1 MPPLTF
7 FWGSKREIIFPGWP
21 GESFGGYISALV
33 LVFVISLL
41 VEWLS
46 HARLVK
52 LSTSSVV
59 TAGLLQTLMY
69 AVRVA
74 LAYLLML
81 AVMSFNI
88 GVLVAAV
95 GGYSAKQNEQPRRK
109 RDRLSTE
116 FQLGRVDSRVSVEHP
131 LPTHSNPTM
140 DRPHVR
146 LQVVVLRLQGPG
158 FSTRRSISRPT
169 SSHSPSR
176 LAGGPPSS
184 RGESTPCCGLLSN
197 GVRGLLWKSKPDTA
211 LIAPSVSPLK
221 VIFRIATCFQ
231 GKKKKRIAFE
241 SVGSVTGMNLFVWC
255 PNLEVLSIK
264 SCPNVTDNSLTRI
277 AFRCSKLRE
286 LDISYCY
293 EVSHQSLAIIGRNC
307 PNLKVLKRNLMN
319 WDASQHEGIVPKEY
333 LNACPQDGDSEA
345 SAIARFMPNLEHL
358 ELRFSKLSA
367 RGLCLICEGCLNM
380 ECLDLSGCINFT
392 SRDIV
397 NTTSNLKNLKQI
409 IKPNF
414 YIPRSVFHTDRY
426 GHWRLYDERF
436 QTDIFRI

>member
-1 MPPLTF
+1 MSNQEENETDSAPSSNWAELTHVCLLNILSRLTLTQRWTGPMF
-7 FWGSKREIIFPGWP
+7 VCRSWFSACKDPVFHSAFDLETHFESLAESPRWWTPEFERRIDSMLRSVIEWSEGS
-21 GESFGGYISALV
+21 
-33 LVFVISLL
+33 L
-41 VEWLS
+41 VEIKTRHCSDRALS
-46 HARLVK
+46 
-52 LSTSSVV
+52 
-59 TAGLLQTLMY
+59 
-69 AVRVA
+69 
-74 LAYLLML
+74 
-81 AVMSFNI
+81 F
-88 GVLVAAV
+88 AA
-95 GGYSAKQNEQPRRK
+95 ER
-109 RDRLSTE
+109 
-116 FQLGRVDSRVSVEHP
+116 
-131 LPTHSNPTM
+131 
-140 DRPHVR
+140 
-146 LQVVVLRLQGPG
+146 
-158 FSTRRSISRPT
+158 
-169 SSHSPSR
+169 
-176 LAGGPPSS
+176 
-184 RGESTPCCGLLSN
+184 
-197 GVRGLLWKSKPDTA
+197 
-211 LIAPSVSPLK
+211 
-221 VIFRIATCFQ
+221 
-231 GKKKKRIAFE
+231 
-241 SVGSVTGMNLFVWC
+241 C

-307 PNLKVLKRNLMN
+307 QNLKVLKRNLMN